1 MKSCVMALV
10 SLALMGGNVAAATAP
25 RNLNKI
31 PAAREALLR
40 MVSPKFYRSLLI
52 SPVEGWIVVRGDLVN
67 NHLLG
72 TKVIHSELDGRYD
85 AMAMELAN
93 NLQVLDRTYAQTGL
107 RSPAVLVHLLIYQ
120 IADGKMA
127 ISFAHFDET
136 GGSQLR
142 YSGAAWM
149 AVKKTPNKWVTIEP
163 RLLSPHELRGPRTYT
178 IAVETPNSLRSLR
191 GNAAPPIGSAVQIQ
205 PSPNMIT
212 HTLRDR

>member
-1 MKSCVMALV
+1 MALV
-10 SLALMGGNVAAATAP
+10 SLALIGGNVAAATAP

-149 AVKKTPNKWVTIEP
+149 AVKKTTYRWVTIKP

>member
-10 SLALMGGNVAAATAP
+10 SLALIGGNVAAATAP

-67 NHLLG
+67 NHLGG
-72 TKVIHSELDGRYD
+72 TKVIHSELGGAYD
-85 AMAMELAN
+85 ALALELAN
-93 NLQVLDRTYAQTGL
+93 NLQVLDYTDTQPGI
-107 RSPAVLVHLLIYQ
+107 RSREVLVYLLIYQ

-127 ISFAHFDET
+127 ISFAHFAEI
-136 GGSQLR
+136 GGSQMR

-149 AVKKTPNKWVTIEP
+149 AVQKANNKWVTIEP
-163 RLLSPHELRGPRTYT
+163 RRLAPHELRGPRTYT
-178 IAVETPNSLRSLR
+178 VAVESPGSNRSLE
-191 GNAAPPIGSAVQIQ
+191 GNGRPPIGSAMQIQ
-205 PSPNMIT
+205 PSSNMIT
-212 HTLRDR
+212 HTARDR